1 MILIFSSLKFF
12 PLLPAIQSPIFA
24 CPHSGREIPY
34 LSVFF
39 LSRGEH
45 ELVHFVGAYLMAK
58 KIGGAPHTLSFSP
71 ADTSQVSSFAFIR
84 IVSPFQKFSLA

>member
-1 MILIFSSLKFF
+1 MILIFSSLKFLS
-12 PLLPAIQSPIFA
+12 LLPAIQRPIFA
-24 CPHSGREIPY
+24 CPRSGREIPY

-45 ELVHFVGAYLMAK
+45 ELVHFVGLYLMTK

-71 ADTSQVSSFAFIR
+71 ADASQVSNFAFTR
-84 IVSPFQKFSLA
+84 ITSPFQHLV

>member
-1 MILIFSSLKFF
+1 MILIFGSLKFL
-12 PLLPAIQSPIFA
+12 PLLPAIQRPIFA

-45 ELVHFVGAYLMAK
+45 ELIDFVGDYLMTK
-58 KIGGAPHTLSFSP
+58 KIGGAPHTLSVSP
-71 ADTSQVSSFAFIR
+71 ADASQVSNFAFT
-84 IVSPFQKFSLA
+84 

>member
-1 MILIFSSLKFF
+1 MILIFGSLKFL
-12 PLLPAIQSPIFA
+12 PLLPAIPRPIFA

-45 ELVHFVGAYLMAK
+45 EFVHFVGVYLMTK
-58 KIGGAPHTLSFSP
+58 KIGGTPHTVSFSP
-71 ADTSQVSSFAFIR
+71 ADASQVSSFAFTR
-84 IVSPFQKFSLA
+84 ITSPFQKFSLA